1 MRLAR
6 RPNVIVVLGLLV
18 ATLAS
23 LGPHMMILGYT
34 LADAK
39 PPAALVFLCPLHRLE
54 APSPS
59 PASSASR
66 LVLHAKPYRATGS
79 R

>member
-1 MRLAR
+1 VRVAH
-6 RPNVIVVLGLLV
+6 RPNVIVVLGLVV

-54 APSPS
+54 ATSGA
-59 PASSASR
+59 PAASH
-66 LVLHAKPYRATGS
+66 LVLTAKPYRARGT
-79 R
+79 